1 MGGRTARSRAKCS
14 SNCND
19 LGKKKTVV
27 FSRKNGDVHYII
39 MTFHHQNISKHI
51 SKLGFDINIWDL
63 NDLAI
68 KTYQKRVGIQLD
80 STSRNLHNARRAP

>member
-1 MGGRTARSRAKCS
+1 M
-14 SNCND
+14 
-19 LGKKKTVV
+19 KT
-27 FSRKNGDVHYII
+27 Y
-39 MTFHHQNISKHI
+39 QNISKHI

-68 KTYQKRVGIQLD
+68 KTNQKRLGIQLD